1 MSWVDLHNIIKN
13 WSDLSVERPFIKQQ
27 APFLIDSVEEG
38 LFRQYPD
45 LELATLAIL
54 ELEQRGSLKAITSA
68 SKIRAMLREKE
79 HQPIPWL
86 MKARRN
92 LKLLKFEDKPSSNYK
107 NSLYVILRD
116 SPTEGDRRYKIYVGE
131 TTKTVEER
139 FDQHISGIKAGRGL
153 PKYGIQ
159 LMQSLMWPWQKVP
172 GKMRLFYESAL
183 HEALSIDNGS
193 GPEVGGDTQEIDE
206 WPKGFQKEL
215 ITKIKNGGKL

>member
-1 MSWVDLHNIIKN
+1 MSWEELHEVIKN
-13 WSDLSVERPFIKQQ
+13 WRNLNDERPFINQQ
-27 APFLIDSVEEG
+27 APFLVDAAKEG
-38 LFRQYPD
+38 LIGQYPD

-54 ELEQRGSLKAITSA
+54 ELEHRESPRAFKSA

-92 LKLLKFEDKPSSNYK
+92 LKLLKFEDKPSSNYQ

-116 SPTEGDRRYKIYVGE
+116 SPTEGDRRYRIYVGE

-139 FDQHISGIKAGRGL
+139 FEQHISGIKAGRGL

-172 GKMRLFYESAL
+172 GVKRLYYEAAL
-183 HEALSIDNGS
+183 HKAL
-193 GPEVGGDTQEIDE
+193 EIDHDRGPKVLGNSE
-206 WPKGFQKEL
+206 PTENWPNCFQ
-215 ITKIKNGGKL
+215 TKLQKFI